1 MAHDAVTLFL
11 VNWITAALKVPVTHM
26 FQLIDLS
33 RTGYFQALGS
43 QSGLPSW
50 EHGGI
55 MGQAL
60 GSQTQPTV
68 DEQALFHSAETLA
81 DRFAPLAGDFDRDRK
96 IAQDAS
102 DAMAAAGFYR
112 LFVPAHLGGLEASPV
127 IRAKIFERVAQG
139 NAACGWVA
147 FIAATSGSTLASIP
161 EASARKIFNHPNVMV
176 AGVFAPSGKATV
188 NGDQVT
194 VSGRWQWGSGT
205 QNADWVLG
213 GCLVEDESKQ
223 TGQHMVLMP
232 TDAIEFLDTWHV
244 SGLQGTGSTDYQ
256 VADLCTSVDHIV
268 GYNRCRPP
276 KRPLYQFPQF
286 TLLAIGIGAVALGIG
301 RAAIDE
307 LVNLAQSKKR
317 INSKATLA
325 DRVHSHL
332 EVARAEAS
340 LRSARAFYYQSISAA
355 WDTAQAGEKVS
366 IDQRRDIRLATT
378 HAVEASI
385 KTVDAMYT
393 LGGGA
398 AVYQDSPLQRHFRD
412 VHMASQH
419 IMVAP
424 STLETVGRL
433 YLGQEAQIATL

>member
-1 MAHDAVTLFL
+1 MSQTLNTQTQKTPDEDALL
-11 VNWITAALKVPVTHM
+11 TAA
-26 FQLIDLS
+26 
-33 RTGYFQALGS
+33 S
-43 QSGLPSW
+43 Q
-50 EHGGI
+50 
-55 MGQAL
+55 
-60 GSQTQPTV
+60 
-68 DEQALFHSAETLA
+68 LA
-81 DRFAPLAGDFDRDRK
+81 DQFAPLADDFDRNRK
-96 IAQDAS
+96 LDQDAS
-102 DAMAAAGFYR
+102 DAMAQAGFYR
-112 LFVPAHLGGLEASPV
+112 LFVPTYLGGLEASPV
-127 IRAKIFERVAQG
+127 ISAEVFERLAQG

-161 EASARKIFNHPNVMV
+161 EATAKQIFTHPNVMV
-176 AGVFAPSGKATV
+176 AGVFAPSGRANVNGQEVTV
-188 NGDQVT
+188 N
-194 VSGRWQWGSGT
+194 GRWQWGSGT

-213 GCLVEDESKQ
+213 GCMIDNAGEQ
-223 TGQHMVLMP
+223 PAQHMVLIP
-232 TDAIEFLDTWHV
+232 SSAIEFLDTWYV

-256 VADLCTSVDHIV
+256 VSGLHTSVDHIV
-268 GYNRCRPP
+268 AYNKNRPP

-286 TLLAIGIGAVALGIG
+286 TLLAIGIGAVSLGIG

-325 DRVHSHL
+325 DREHSHL
-332 EVARAEAS
+332 EVARAEAT
-340 LRSARAFYYQSISAA
+340 LRSARAFYYQSIESA
-355 WDTAQAGEKVS
+355 WNTAVSGEKVN

-398 AVYQDSPLQRHFRD
+398 AVYRDSPLQRHFRD

>member
-1 MAHDAVTLFL
+1 MGTTLS
-11 VNWITAALKVPVTHM
+11 H
-26 FQLIDLS
+26 
-33 RTGYFQALGS
+33 
-43 QSGLPSW
+43 
-50 EHGGI
+50 
-55 MGQAL
+55 
-60 GSQTQPTV
+60 QTSSTV
-68 DEQALFHSAETLA
+68 DEATLLTAAATLA
-81 DRFAPLAGDFDRDRK
+81 DRFAPLADDFDRNRK
-96 IAQDAS
+96 LDQDAS
-102 DAMAAAGFYR
+102 DAMAEAGFYR
-112 LFVPAHLGGLEASPV
+112 LFVPTHLGGLEASPV
-127 IRAKIFERVAQG
+127 ISAKVFERLAQG

-147 FIAATSGSTLASIP
+147 LIAATSGSTLASIP
-161 EASARKIFNHPNVMV
+161 EESARQIFAHPNVMV
-176 AGVFAPSGKATV
+176 AGVFAPSGKAHVEENGVTV
-188 NGDQVT
+188 N
-194 VSGRWQWGSGT
+194 GRWQWGSGT

-213 GCLVEDESKQ
+213 GCMVDDGSEQ
-223 TGQHMVLMP
+223 PTQHMVLMP
-232 TDAIEFLDTWHV
+232 ASAISFLDTWHV

-256 VADLCTSVDHIV
+256 VTDLQGSLGHIV
-268 GYNRCRPP
+268 GYNKNRPP

-332 EVARAEAS
+332 EVARAEAT
-340 LRSARAFYYQSISAA
+340 LRSARAFYYQSIEAA
-355 WDTAQAGEKVS
+355 WNTAISGEKVS
-366 IDQRRDIRLATT
+366 VDQRRDIRLATT

-398 AVYQDSPLQRHFRD
+398 AVYRDSPLQRHFRD

>member
-1 MAHDAVTLFL
+1 MSTTLS
-11 VNWITAALKVPVTHM
+11 H
-26 FQLIDLS
+26 
-33 RTGYFQALGS
+33 
-43 QSGLPSW
+43 
-50 EHGGI
+50 
-55 MGQAL
+55 
-60 GSQTQPTV
+60 QTSNTV
-68 DEQALFHSAETLA
+68 DEAALLKAAATLA
-81 DRFAPLAGDFDRDRK
+81 DRFAPLADDFDRNRK
-96 IAQDAS
+96 LDQDAS
-102 DAMAAAGFYR
+102 DAMAEAGFYR
-112 LFVPAHLGGLEASPV
+112 LFVPTHLGGLEASPV
-127 IRAKIFERVAQG
+127 ISAKVFERLAQG

-161 EASARKIFNHPNVMV
+161 EESARQIFAHPNVMV
-176 AGVFAPSGKATV
+176 AGVFAPSGKAHVEENGVTV
-188 NGDQVT
+188 N
-194 VSGRWQWGSGT
+194 GRWQWGSGT

-213 GCLVEDESKQ
+213 GCMVDDGSEQPS
-223 TGQHMVLMP
+223 QHMVLMP
-232 TDAIEFLDTWHV
+232 ASAISFLDTWHV

-256 VADLCTSVDHIV
+256 VTDLQGALGHIV
-268 GYNRCRPP
+268 GYNKNRPP

-332 EVARAEAS
+332 EVARAEAT
-340 LRSARAFYYQSISAA
+340 LRSARAFYYQSIESA
-355 WDTAQAGEKVS
+355 WNTAISDEKVS
-366 IDQRRDIRLATT
+366 VDQRRDIRLATT

-398 AVYQDSPLQRHFRD
+398 AVYRDSPLQRHFRD

>member
-1 MAHDAVTLFL
+1 MSTTLS
-11 VNWITAALKVPVTHM
+11 H
-26 FQLIDLS
+26 
-33 RTGYFQALGS
+33 
-43 QSGLPSW
+43 
-50 EHGGI
+50 
-55 MGQAL
+55 
-60 GSQTQPTV
+60 QTSSTV
-68 DEQALFHSAETLA
+68 DEATLLTAAATLA
-81 DRFAPLAGDFDRDRK
+81 DRFAPLADDFDRNRK
-96 IAQDAS
+96 LDQDAS
-102 DAMAAAGFYR
+102 DAMAEAGFYR
-112 LFVPAHLGGLEASPV
+112 LFVPTHLGGLEASPV
-127 IRAKIFERVAQG
+127 ISAQVFERLAQG

-161 EASARKIFNHPNVMV
+161 EESAKQIFAHPNVMV
-176 AGVFAPSGKATV
+176 AGVFAPSGKAHVEENGVTV
-188 NGDQVT
+188 N
-194 VSGRWQWGSGT
+194 GRWQWGSGT

-213 GCLVEDESKQ
+213 GCMVDDGSEQPS
-223 TGQHMVLMP
+223 QHMVLMP
-232 TDAIEFLDTWHV
+232 ASAISFLDTWHV

-256 VADLCTSVDHIV
+256 VTNLQGSRGHIV
-268 GYNRCRPP
+268 GYDKNRPP

-332 EVARAEAS
+332 EVARAEAT
-340 LRSARAFYYQSISAA
+340 LRSARAFYYQSIESA
-355 WDTAQAGEKVS
+355 WNTAISGEKVS
-366 IDQRRDIRLATT
+366 VDQRRDIRLATT

-398 AVYQDSPLQRHFRD
+398 AVYRDSPLQRHFRD

>member
-1 MAHDAVTLFL
+1 MGETLNNQTHDAMDEDALL
-11 VNWITAALKVPVTHM
+11 TAA
-26 FQLIDLS
+26 
-33 RTGYFQALGS
+33 A
-43 QSGLPSW
+43 
-50 EHGGI
+50 
-55 MGQAL
+55 A
-60 GSQTQPTV
+60 
-68 DEQALFHSAETLA
+68 LA
-81 DRFAPLAGDFDRDRK
+81 DRFAPLADDFDRNRK
-96 IAQDAS
+96 LDQEAS

-112 LFVPAHLGGLEASPV
+112 LFVPTHLGGLEASPV
-127 IRAKIFERVAQG
+127 ISAQIFERLAQG

-161 EASARKIFNHPNVMV
+161 EETARQIFAHPNVMI
-176 AGVFAPSGKATV
+176 AGVFAPSGKAEVDHDGVTV
-188 NGDQVT
+188 N
-194 VSGRWQWGSGT
+194 GRWQWGSGT

-213 GCLVEDESKQ
+213 GCMVDDGAEQ
-223 TGQHMVLMP
+223 PAQHMVLMP
-232 TDAIEFLDTWHV
+232 ASAISFLDTWHV

-256 VADLCTSVDHIV
+256 VSDLKGSVSHIV
-268 GYNRCRPP
+268 GYNKHRPP

-286 TLLAIGIGAVALGIG
+286 TLLAIGIGAVSLGIG

-332 EVARAEAS
+332 EVARAEAT
-340 LRSARAFYYQSISAA
+340 LRSARAFYYQSIESA
-355 WDTAQAGEKVS
+355 WNTALSGEKVS
-366 IDQRRDIRLATT
+366 VDQRRDLRLATT

-398 AVYQDSPLQRHFRD
+398 AVYRDSPLQRHFRD
-412 VHMASQH
+412 VHMTSQH

-433 YLGQEAQIATL
+433 YLGQEAQIANL

>member
-1 MAHDAVTLFL
+1 MSTTLSHQTSSTVEEAAL
-11 VNWITAALKVPVTHM
+11 LTAA
-26 FQLIDLS
+26 
-33 RTGYFQALGS
+33 A
-43 QSGLPSW
+43 
-50 EHGGI
+50 
-55 MGQAL
+55 
-60 GSQTQPTV
+60 
-68 DEQALFHSAETLA
+68 TLA
-81 DRFAPLAGDFDRDRK
+81 DRFAPLADDFDRNRK
-96 IAQDAS
+96 LDQDAS
-102 DAMAAAGFYR
+102 DAMAEAGFYR
-112 LFVPAHLGGLEASPV
+112 LFVPTHLGGLEASPV
-127 IRAKIFERVAQG
+127 ISAKVFERLAQG

-161 EASARKIFNHPNVMV
+161 EESARQIFAHPNVMV
-176 AGVFAPSGKATV
+176 AGVFAPSGKAHVEENGVTV
-188 NGDQVT
+188 N
-194 VSGRWQWGSGT
+194 GRWQWGSGT

-213 GCLVEDESKQ
+213 GCMVDDGSEQ
-223 TGQHMVLMP
+223 PTQHMVLMP
-232 TDAIEFLDTWHV
+232 ASAISFLDTWHV

-256 VADLCTSVDHIV
+256 VTDLQGSLGHIV
-268 GYNRCRPP
+268 GYNKNRPP

-332 EVARAEAS
+332 EVARAEAT
-340 LRSARAFYYQSISAA
+340 LRSARAFYYQSIEAA
-355 WDTAQAGEKVS
+355 WNTAISGEKVS
-366 IDQRRDIRLATT
+366 VDQRRDIRLATT

-398 AVYQDSPLQRHFRD
+398 AVYRDSPLQRHFRD

>member
-1 MAHDAVTLFL
+1 MGTTLS
-11 VNWITAALKVPVTHM
+11 H
-26 FQLIDLS
+26 
-33 RTGYFQALGS
+33 
-43 QSGLPSW
+43 
-50 EHGGI
+50 
-55 MGQAL
+55 
-60 GSQTQPTV
+60 QTSSTV
-68 DEQALFHSAETLA
+68 DEATLLTAAATLA
-81 DRFAPLAGDFDRDRK
+81 DRFAPLADDFDRNRK
-96 IAQDAS
+96 LDQDAS
-102 DAMAAAGFYR
+102 DAMAEAGFYR
-112 LFVPAHLGGLEASPV
+112 LFVPTHLGGLEASPV
-127 IRAKIFERVAQG
+127 ISAQVFERLAQG

-161 EASARKIFNHPNVMV
+161 EESAKQIFAHPNVMV
-176 AGVFAPSGKATV
+176 AGVFAPSGKAHVEENGVTV
-188 NGDQVT
+188 NGQ
-194 VSGRWQWGSGT
+194 WQWGSGT

-213 GCLVEDESKQ
+213 GCMVDDGSEQPS
-223 TGQHMVLMP
+223 QHMVLMP
-232 TDAIEFLDTWHV
+232 ASAISFLDTWHV

-256 VADLCTSVDHIV
+256 VTNLQGSRGHIV
-268 GYNRCRPP
+268 GYDKNRPP

-332 EVARAEAS
+332 EVARAEAT
-340 LRSARAFYYQSISAA
+340 LRSARAFYYQSIESA
-355 WDTAQAGEKVS
+355 WNTAISGEKVS
-366 IDQRRDIRLATT
+366 VDQRRDIRLATT

-398 AVYQDSPLQRHFRD
+398 AVYRDSPLQRHFRD

>member
-1 MAHDAVTLFL
+1 MSTTLS
-11 VNWITAALKVPVTHM
+11 H
-26 FQLIDLS
+26 
-33 RTGYFQALGS
+33 
-43 QSGLPSW
+43 
-50 EHGGI
+50 
-55 MGQAL
+55 
-60 GSQTQPTV
+60 QTSNTV
-68 DEQALFHSAETLA
+68 DEAALLTAAATLA
-81 DRFAPLAGDFDRDRK
+81 DRFAPLADDFDRNRK
-96 IAQDAS
+96 LDQDAS
-102 DAMAAAGFYR
+102 DAMAEAGFYR
-112 LFVPAHLGGLEASPV
+112 LFVPTHLGGLEASPV
-127 IRAKIFERVAQG
+127 ISAKVFERLAQG

-161 EASARKIFNHPNVMV
+161 EESARQIFAHPNVMV
-176 AGVFAPSGKATV
+176 AGVFAPSGKAHVEENGVTV
-188 NGDQVT
+188 N
-194 VSGRWQWGSGT
+194 GRWQWGSGT

-213 GCLVEDESKQ
+213 GCMVDDGSEQ
-223 TGQHMVLMP
+223 PTQHMVLMP
-232 TDAIEFLDTWHV
+232 ASAISFLDTWHV

-256 VADLCTSVDHIV
+256 VTDLQGSLGHIV
-268 GYNRCRPP
+268 GYKKNRPP

-332 EVARAEAS
+332 EVARAEAT
-340 LRSARAFYYQSISAA
+340 LRSARAFYYQSIEAA
-355 WDTAQAGEKVS
+355 WNTAISGEKVS
-366 IDQRRDIRLATT
+366 VDQRRDIRLATT

-398 AVYQDSPLQRHFRD
+398 AVYRDSPLQRHFRD

>member
-1 MAHDAVTLFL
+1 MSTTLS
-11 VNWITAALKVPVTHM
+11 H
-26 FQLIDLS
+26 
-33 RTGYFQALGS
+33 
-43 QSGLPSW
+43 
-50 EHGGI
+50 
-55 MGQAL
+55 
-60 GSQTQPTV
+60 QTSNTV
-68 DEQALFHSAETLA
+68 DEAALLTAAATLA
-81 DRFAPLAGDFDRDRK
+81 DRFAPLADDFDRNRK
-96 IAQDAS
+96 LDQDAS
-102 DAMAAAGFYR
+102 DAMAEAGFYR
-112 LFVPAHLGGLEASPV
+112 LFVPTHLGGLEASPV
-127 IRAKIFERVAQG
+127 ISAQVFERLAQG

-161 EASARKIFNHPNVMV
+161 EESAKQIFAHPNVMV
-176 AGVFAPSGKATV
+176 AGVFAPSGKAHVEENGVTV
-188 NGDQVT
+188 N
-194 VSGRWQWGSGT
+194 GRWQWGSGT

-213 GCLVEDESKQ
+213 GCMVDDGSEQ
-223 TGQHMVLMP
+223 PTQHMVLMP
-232 TDAIEFLDTWHV
+232 ASAISFLDTWHV

-256 VADLCTSVDHIV
+256 VTDLQGSLGHIV
-268 GYNRCRPP
+268 GYNKTRPP

-332 EVARAEAS
+332 EVARAEAT
-340 LRSARAFYYQSISAA
+340 LRSARAFYYQSIEAA
-355 WDTAQAGEKVS
+355 WNTAISGEKVS
-366 IDQRRDIRLATT
+366 VDQRRDIRLATT

-398 AVYQDSPLQRHFRD
+398 AVYRDSPLQRHFRD

>member
-1 MAHDAVTLFL
+1 MSTTLR
-11 VNWITAALKVPVTHM
+11 H
-26 FQLIDLS
+26 
-33 RTGYFQALGS
+33 
-43 QSGLPSW
+43 
-50 EHGGI
+50 
-55 MGQAL
+55 
-60 GSQTQPTV
+60 QTSNTV
-68 DEQALFHSAETLA
+68 DEAALLTAAATLA
-81 DRFAPLAGDFDRDRK
+81 NRFAPLADDFDRNRK
-96 IAQDAS
+96 LDQDAS
-102 DAMAAAGFYR
+102 DAMAEAGFYR
-112 LFVPAHLGGLEASPV
+112 LFVPTHLGGLEASPV
-127 IRAKIFERVAQG
+127 ISAKVFERLAQG

-161 EASARKIFNHPNVMV
+161 EESARQIFAHPNVMV
-176 AGVFAPSGKATV
+176 AGVFAPSGKAHVEENGVTV
-188 NGDQVT
+188 NGQ
-194 VSGRWQWGSGT
+194 WQWGSGT

-213 GCLVEDESKQ
+213 GCMVDDGSEQPS
-223 TGQHMVLMP
+223 QHMVLMP
-232 TDAIEFLDTWHV
+232 ASAISFLDTWHV

-256 VADLCTSVDHIV
+256 VTNLQGSRGHIV
-268 GYNRCRPP
+268 GYDKNRPP

-332 EVARAEAS
+332 EVARAEAT
-340 LRSARAFYYQSISAA
+340 LRSARAFYYQSIESA
-355 WDTAQAGEKVS
+355 WNTAISGEKVS
-366 IDQRRDIRLATT
+366 VDQRRDIRLATT

-398 AVYQDSPLQRHFRD
+398 AVYRDSPLQRHFRD

>member
-1 MAHDAVTLFL
+1 MDGIVRGKIMSDTL
-11 VNWITAALKVPVTHM
+11 HH
-26 FQLIDLS
+26 
-33 RTGYFQALGS
+33 RTS
-43 QSGLPSW
+43 N
-50 EHGGI
+50 
-55 MGQAL
+55 
-60 GSQTQPTV
+60 TV
-68 DEQALFHSAETLA
+68 DEDALLTAAATLA
-81 DRFAPLAGDFDRDRK
+81 DRFAPLAGDFDHARK
-96 IAQDAS
+96 LDQDAS
-102 DAMAAAGFYR
+102 DAMAEAGFYR
-112 LFVPAHLGGLEASPV
+112 LFVPTHLGGLEASPV
-127 IRAKIFERVAQG
+127 ISAQVFERLAQG

-161 EASARKIFNHPNVMV
+161 EESAKQIFAHPNIMV
-176 AGVFAPSGKATV
+176 AGVFAPSGKARVGENGVTV
-188 NGDQVT
+188 N
-194 VSGRWQWGSGT
+194 GRWQWGSGT

-213 GCLVEDESKQ
+213 GCMVDDGGEQ
-223 TGQHMVLMP
+223 PTQHMVLMP
-232 TDAIEFLDTWHV
+232 SSAISFLDTWHV

-256 VADLCTSVDHIV
+256 VTDLQGSVGHIV
-268 GYNRCRPP
+268 GYDKNRPP

-325 DRVHSHL
+325 DRAHSHL
-332 EVARAEAS
+332 EVARAEAT
-340 LRSARAFYYQSISAA
+340 LRSARAFYYQSIECA
-355 WDTAQAGEKVS
+355 WNTAVSGEKVS
-366 IDQRRDIRLATT
+366 VDQRRDIRLATT

>member
-1 MAHDAVTLFL
+1 MGTTLS
-11 VNWITAALKVPVTHM
+11 H
-26 FQLIDLS
+26 
-33 RTGYFQALGS
+33 
-43 QSGLPSW
+43 
-50 EHGGI
+50 
-55 MGQAL
+55 
-60 GSQTQPTV
+60 QTSSTV
-68 DEQALFHSAETLA
+68 DEATLLTAAATLA
-81 DRFAPLAGDFDRDRK
+81 DRFAPLADDFDRNRK
-96 IAQDAS
+96 LDQDAS
-102 DAMAAAGFYR
+102 DAMAEAGFYR
-112 LFVPAHLGGLEASPV
+112 LFVPTHLGGLEASPV
-127 IRAKIFERVAQG
+127 ISAKVFERLAQG

-161 EASARKIFNHPNVMV
+161 EESARQIFAHPNVMV
-176 AGVFAPSGKATV
+176 AGVFAPSGKAHVEENGVTV
-188 NGDQVT
+188 N
-194 VSGRWQWGSGT
+194 GRWQWGSGT

-213 GCLVEDESKQ
+213 GCMVDDGSEQ
-223 TGQHMVLMP
+223 PTQHMVLMP
-232 TDAIEFLDTWHV
+232 ASAISFLDTWHV

-256 VADLCTSVDHIV
+256 VTDLQGSLGHIV
-268 GYNRCRPP
+268 GYNKNRPP

-332 EVARAEAS
+332 EVARAEAT
-340 LRSARAFYYQSISAA
+340 LRSARAFYYQSIESA
-355 WDTAQAGEKVS
+355 WNTAISGEKVS
-366 IDQRRDIRLATT
+366 VDQRRDIRLATT

-398 AVYQDSPLQRHFRD
+398 AVYRDSPLQRHFRD

>member
-1 MAHDAVTLFL
+1 MGTTLS
-11 VNWITAALKVPVTHM
+11 H
-26 FQLIDLS
+26 
-33 RTGYFQALGS
+33 
-43 QSGLPSW
+43 
-50 EHGGI
+50 
-55 MGQAL
+55 
-60 GSQTQPTV
+60 QTSSTV
-68 DEQALFHSAETLA
+68 DEATLLTAAATLA
-81 DRFAPLAGDFDRDRK
+81 DRFAPLADDFDRNRK
-96 IAQDAS
+96 LDQDAS
-102 DAMAAAGFYR
+102 DAMAEAGFYR
-112 LFVPAHLGGLEASPV
+112 LFVPTHLGGLEASPV
-127 IRAKIFERVAQG
+127 ISAKVFERLAQG

-161 EASARKIFNHPNVMV
+161 EESAKQIFAHPNVMV
-176 AGVFAPSGKATV
+176 AGVFAPSGKAHVEENGVTV
-188 NGDQVT
+188 N
-194 VSGRWQWGSGT
+194 GRWQWGSGT

-213 GCLVEDESKQ
+213 GCMVDDGSEQPS
-223 TGQHMVLMP
+223 QHMVLMP
-232 TDAIEFLDTWHV
+232 ASAISFLDTWHV

-256 VADLCTSVDHIV
+256 VTNLQGSRGHIV
-268 GYNRCRPP
+268 GYDKNRPP

-332 EVARAEAS
+332 EVARAEAT
-340 LRSARAFYYQSISAA
+340 LRSARAFYYQSIESA
-355 WDTAQAGEKVS
+355 WNTAISGEKVS
-366 IDQRRDIRLATT
+366 VDQRRDIRLATT

-398 AVYQDSPLQRHFRD
+398 AVYRDSPLQRHFRD